1 MNVRFTT
8 WLSEAERDALDL
20 VAEENGTSANYVVR
34 VAIRRLLQMKAP
46 ELQVTSVT
54 ERVQG

>member
-20 VAEENGTSANYVVR
+20 VARENGTSANYVVR
-34 VAIRRLLQMKAP
+34 VAIRRLLQMNAP